1 MLFCLFVVRNYSLQN
16 HDVMKNLHY
25 YIDYERQQDE
35 QFAKRVER
43 VLKKNISNSD
53 FTVDEFCNLVFMSR
67 SCLHRNLKKL
77 TGFSTTELLRQYRIR
92 VAAEMMGKS
101 SANILEISQKV
112 GFYDYCYF
120 SKCFKKIM
128 KKTPKEYLADKKE
141 QRLSRILQYVA
152 RTSQQCS

>member
-25 YIDYERQQDE
+25 YIDYERQQD
-35 QFAKRVER
+35 
-43 VLKKNISNSD
+43 ISNSD

-141 QRLSRILQYVA
+141 QRLSRILFLVN
-152 RTSQQCS
+152 

>member
-1 MLFCLFVVRNYSLQN
+1 
-16 HDVMKNLHY
+16 MKNLHY
-25 YIDYERQQDE
+25 YISYEKQQDE
-35 QFAKRVER
+35 QFAKRVEG

-92 VAAEMMGKS
+92 VAAEMLGKS
-101 SANILEISQKV
+101 SANILEISRKV
-112 GFYDYCYF
+112 GFCDYCYF

-128 KKTPKEYLADKKE
+128 KKTPKKYLAEKRE

-152 RTSQQCS
+152 HSSQQCS